1 MARSSPEAVAMRTT
15 SITAGSITDIV
26 NGVAA
31 QLKGLDD
38 LVAIERSYLRLHG
51 ALQNCA
57 VRAATVQRHGG
68 RIPGL
73 AASAWWLDQ
82 VIHDHPG
89 LADPAAEGLRSE
101 LLRLVDR
108 VRLGR

>member
-1 MARSSPEAVAMRTT
+1 MRSSNPAV
-15 SITAGSITDIV
+15 GSITNVV
-26 NGVAA
+26 NVVAA
-31 QLKGLDD
+31 QLQGLDD
-38 LVAIERSYLRLHG
+38 RVAIERSYLRLHG

-57 VRAATVQRHGG
+57 VRAATVRRHGG

-73 AASAWWLDQ
+73 AESAWWLDQ

-89 LADPAAEGLRSE
+89 LADPAAEGLKAE

-108 VRLGR
+108 VRGGG